1 MVAKGTGQ
9 EKWGDGG
16 PGARR
21 GVQGGFSVFIFFGA
35 FLFQSIKKGRQFK
48 MIFQESTRQK

>member
-16 PGARR
+16 KRSRA
-21 GVQGGFSVFIFFGA
+21 GVRVCFSVFIFSGA
-35 FLFQSIKKGRQFK
+35 FPFQSMKRKKRA
-48 MIFQESTRQK
+48 TV

>member
-21 GVQGGFSVFIFFGA
+21 GVQGGFAGVETPICPKLRCEAQCRVVREPGSPRVP
-35 FLFQSIKKGRQFK
+35 
-48 MIFQESTRQK
+48 

>member
-21 GVQGGFSVFIFFGA
+21 RVWVRVSVFIFFGA
-35 FLFQSIKKGRQFK
+35 FLFRSIKKWVT
-48 MIFQESTRQK
+48 I